1 MDIRPF
7 TVAAVLFDF
16 DGTLTQKGTL
26 DFKEIK
32 RVLGCPPEYPALE
45 FIEQIQDET
54 AQRRAWKVLEKFETE
69 GARNSEPNEGAESI
83 MAFLR
88 NAGLKVGIITRN
100 SLQSVLQAL
109 ENFPHLRARDFD
121 VIISRDTPVKPK
133 PDPEGVFFGA
143 RALDITVDQILV
155 VGDFIFDIDAGNGAG
170 AVTVLL
176 TNGDLPPEGG
186 TSPDFTIGTLNE
198 LEAVVRLGLPL
209 KGGKFPQNLLQQY
222 LDNFIFDDPSV
233 IINPGIGED
242 TTAVDVSADQV
253 VVLKSDPITFVTDE
267 IGKYLVAVNA
277 NDIATSGALPR
288 WLLATILFPIGVTP
302 SAGLSVM
309 ESLQTA
315 CEELGITLCGGHTE
329 VTDAVTR
336 VVVSGMMGGT
346 VARSKLLDKRAIR
359 AGEDL
364 LFTKAV
370 AIEGTSIIARE
381 FEGRLY
387 AMGMSRE
394 EIEKGKAYLDQIS
407 IIPEA
412 QIASGH
418 NGVSAMHD
426 VTEGGLA
433 TALEEVSI
441 AASHGIDVDLDRIP
455 ILPETARIAALVGID
470 PLGLIGS
477 GSLLICCDPT
487 ATPQLVDQL
496 EAAGIPVSR
505 IGRITSPGQGVK
517 AVERGRTV
525 PWPRFEVDELT
536 RLF

>member
-1 MDIRPF
+1 MTIRPF
-7 TVAAVLFDF
+7 TIKAVLFDF

-26 DFKEIK
+26 DFKKIK
-32 RVLGCPPEYPALE
+32 RVLGCPPESPALE
-45 FIEQIQDET
+45 FIEQIQEE
-54 AQRRAWKVLEKFETE
+54 AVQRRAWEALEAFETE
-69 GARNSEPNEGAESI
+69 GARKSVPNEGAESI

-88 NAGLKVGIITRN
+88 TAGVKVGIITRN
-100 SLQSVLQAL
+100 SLRSVLQAL
-109 ENFPHLRARDFD
+109 ENFPRLRAHDFD
-121 VIISRDTPVKPK
+121 VIITRDTPVKPK
-133 PDPEGVFFGA
+133 PDPEGIHYGA
-143 RALDITVDQILV
+143 RALDLPVEQILV

-176 TNGDLPPEGG
+176 TNGDGPPEGC
-186 TSPDFTIGTLNE
+186 PPADFSIDTLAD

-209 KGGKFPQNLLQQY
+209 KGGKFPQDLLQQY
-222 LDNFIFDDPSV
+222 LEKFMFDDPSV

-253 VVLKSDPITFVTDE
+253 VVLKSDPITFVTDA

-302 SAGLSVM
+302 SAGLAVM
-309 ESLQTA
+309 ESIRSA
-315 CEELGITLCGGHTE
+315 CEELDITLCGGHTE

-346 VARSKLLDKRAIR
+346 VARSKLLDKSAVQ

-370 AIEGTSIIARE
+370 AVEGTSIIARE
-381 FEGRLY
+381 FADRLY
-387 AMGMSRE
+387 AMGMSSE
-394 EIEKGKAYLDQIS
+394 EIEKGKAYLSQIS

-412 QIASGH
+412 RIAGGYR
-418 NGVSAMHD
+418 GVSAMHD

-433 TALEEVSI
+433 TAIEEMSI
-441 AASHGIDVDLDRIP
+441 AADHGIEVAVDRIP
-455 ILPETARIAALVGID
+455 ILPETARIANLLGID

-477 GSLLICCDPT
+477 GSLLICCDPNT
-487 ATPQLVDQL
+487 TPQLVDHL
-496 EAAGIPVSR
+496 EAAGIRVAR
-505 IGRITSPGQGVK
+505 IGRITSPGQRIN
-517 AVERGRTV
+517 AVDQGRAV

>member
-1 MDIRPF
+1 
-7 TVAAVLFDF
+7 
-16 DGTLTQKGTL
+16 
-26 DFKEIK
+26 
-32 RVLGCPPEYPALE
+32 
-45 FIEQIQDET
+45 
-54 AQRRAWKVLEKFETE
+54 
-69 GARNSEPNEGAESI
+69 
-83 MAFLR
+83 
-88 NAGLKVGIITRN
+88 
-100 SLQSVLQAL
+100 
-109 ENFPHLRARDFD
+109 
-121 VIISRDTPVKPK
+121 
-133 PDPEGVFFGA
+133 
-143 RALDITVDQILV
+143 
-155 VGDFIFDIDAGNGAG
+155 
-170 AVTVLL
+170 
-176 TNGDLPPEGG
+176 
-186 TSPDFTIGTLNE
+186 
-198 LEAVVRLGLPL
+198 
-209 KGGKFPQNLLQQY
+209 
-222 LDNFIFDDPSV
+222 
-233 IINPGIGED
+233 
-242 TTAVDVSADQV
+242 
-253 VVLKSDPITFVTDE
+253 
-267 IGKYLVAVNA
+267 
-277 NDIATSGALPR
+277 
-288 WLLATILFPIGVTP
+288 
-302 SAGLSVM
+302 
-309 ESLQTA
+309 
-315 CEELGITLCGGHTE
+315 
-329 VTDAVTR
+329 
-336 VVVSGMMGGT
+336 MMGGT

-381 FEGRLY
+381 FENRLY
-387 AMGMSRE
+387 AMGMTRE
-394 EIEKGKAYLDQIS
+394 EIEKGKTYLDQIS

-418 NGVSAMHD
+418 KGVSAMHD

-477 GSLLICCDPT
+477 GSLLICCAPT